1 MSHVPDPWIP
11 PSTFLPGFPPLPR
24 ASPRLRVLPASRLLP
39 RPGASRAHTPLNV
52 LFVSQRDSVYPRPYP
67 RLSEHGR
74 SRIQTGSGPC
84 AARASSPVRAGCG
97 LGRGLREP
105 SGVAPPLPAVSPVL
119 PASQALSPRLQS
131 EFVRFKGQGK
141 LRAPYWKH
149 VTAAHCGGD
158 GRSPVP
164 SRKALGD
171 QGSPARRSH
180 GPGCR
185 AGVQGPLAGGA
196 WTAQQPVCVSRS
208 FCLPPSVFGT
218 GREELFKGPRSRPE
232 RLASGSRKS
241 REAERA

>member
-84 AARASSPVRAGCG
+84 AARASSPVRAGFG

-149 VTAAHCGGD
+149 VTAAHCGG
-158 GRSPVP
+158 GQ
-164 SRKALGD
+164 A
-171 QGSPARRSH
+171 
-180 GPGCR
+180 
-185 AGVQGPLAGGA
+185 
-196 WTAQQPVCVSRS
+196 
-208 FCLPPSVFGT
+208 
-218 GREELFKGPRSRPE
+218 
-232 RLASGSRKS
+232 
-241 REAERA
+241 

>member
-84 AARASSPVRAGCG
+84 AARASSPVRAGFG

-105 SGVAPPLPAVSPVL
+105 SGVALPLRAVSPVL

-149 VTAAHCGGD
+149 VTAALC
-158 GRSPVP
+158 P
-164 SRKALGD
+164 
-171 QGSPARRSH
+171 PAK
-180 GPGCR
+180 P
-185 AGVQGPLAGGA
+185 
-196 WTAQQPVCVSRS
+196 
-208 FCLPPSVFGT
+208 
-218 GREELFKGPRSRPE
+218 
-232 RLASGSRKS
+232 
-241 REAERA
+241 

>member
-1 MSHVPDPWIP
+1 M
-11 PSTFLPGFPPLPR
+11 
-24 ASPRLRVLPASRLLP
+24 
-39 RPGASRAHTPLNV
+39 
-52 LFVSQRDSVYPRPYP
+52 
-67 RLSEHGR
+67 
-74 SRIQTGSGPC
+74 
-84 AARASSPVRAGCG
+84 
-97 LGRGLREP
+97 
-105 SGVAPPLPAVSPVL
+105 APPLPAVSPVL

-208 FCLPPSVFGT
+208 FCPP
-218 GREELFKGPRSRPE
+218 PRRLGQDEKSSSKAPE
-232 RLASGSRKS
+232 AGLNG
-241 REAERA
+241 